1 MNRLCVAGVTVMLIV
16 FCCVGSFAQNG
27 NVPVTNIKPY
37 QIAISYNQTTNLI
50 FPYAIK
56 SVDLGNGAVLAQKAK
71 GVENILQLKAG
82 KENFTPTNVSVVTAD
97 GRFYSFVLSY
107 AEQPSPLNINFSGDD
122 PMQLSGELSNAR
134 QLEQEA
140 CQVLGQ
146 SCFMYLQK
154 SEQALRL
161 QLHGIFL
168 SDNNLWLKLQIGN
181 DSQIDFQP
189 AYMRFF
195 LRDKKRTKR
204 IALNEKELLPV
215 YMPELKQ
222 TKGLGCS
229 AWTIGFKPFT
239 VPKNQRLIIQV
250 GDESGGRTVLMRIKS
265 KVFLK
270 AHKLPS

>member
-1 MNRLCVAGVTVMLIV
+1 MKRLCAAGLMGLLFLFSST
-16 FCCVGSFAQNG
+16 GSFAQDG
-27 NVPVTNIKPY
+27 DASSTSIKPY

-56 SVDLGNGAVLAQKAK
+56 SVDLGNGAVLAQKEK
-71 GVENILQLKAG
+71 GVENILQLKTG

-195 LRDKKRTKR
+195 LRDKKRSKR
-204 IALNEKELLPV
+204 TALNETELLPV
-215 YMPELKQ
+215 YMPPLKI
-222 TKGLGCS
+222 TKGLRYS
-229 AWTIGFKPFT
+229 VWTIGFKPFT
-239 VPKNQRLIIQV
+239 VPKHQRLVIQV
-250 GDESGGRTVLMRIKS
+250 GDESGGRIVLLRIKS
-265 KVFLK
+265 RIFLK